1 MWRAFKKLSFF
12 ATGTGVAV
20 DLAATK
26 VSPSIATV
34 GNLVAVAGGSAYS
47 IFKNFETASDI
58 NKQSQNYSEI
68 LGEMYNWTGAD
79 HTEDLLRRLEIT
91 RQKAESLLT
100 RINAA
105 DRNTEQSYRYA
116 VINTVVQAMLGI
128 ISIGINAAAS
138 QKSADDIWD
147 TVHVMNMFVIPT
159 FIFSQ
164 YIFHSAFIARSLRRM
179 DDQSIELKSALEKLK
194 NSVQVQVLKLN
205 KLISE
210 IDNHYHCLSEI
221 NASIEHNN
229 AQLVI
234 NAERT
239 QHISSQPML
248 AEEENVREELIRLS
262 EERERLEQGLISS
275 RKSKKFLVDTLQIL
289 VRDTDKLIAELR
301 LNFAQ
306 HGQFDNIVQHVRV
319 VRPQLDHEISG
330 DPPSLSSL
338 GV

>member
-1 MWRAFKKLSFF
+1 M
-12 ATGTGVAV
+12 
-20 DLAATK
+20 AATK
-26 VSPSIATV
+26 ASPFIATV

-210 IDNHYHCLSEI
+210 IDNYYQQVRELNTGIEGDNIRLVANRHMAEQI
-221 NASIEHNN
+221 NH
-229 AQLVI
+229 
-234 NAERT
+234 
-239 QHISSQPML
+239 QPIPVG
-248 AEEENVREELIRLS
+248 EEERIREELTSLL
-262 EERERLEQGLISS
+262 EERAILEQEVINSMGRKTFLIDIL
-275 RKSKKFLVDTLQIL
+275 RTL
-289 VRDTDKLIAELR
+289 VRDTDKLIAELKI
-301 LNFAQ
+301 NFAQ
-306 HGQFDNIVQHVRV
+306 HGRFDNIVQHNQAI
-319 VRPQLDHEISG
+319 RPQLNHEIGG
-330 DPPSLSSL
+330 DPSSL
-338 GV
+338 LLGV